1 MNRSPHLPVIGG
13 RMRRLIAL
21 LTFGCGLSAASA
33 IADDA
38 PPLHQ
43 RIDELIA
50 AGTENYAAIAASLAD
65 DAEFLRRV
73 SLDLVGTIPTV
84 EEARAFLADPDPN
97 KRTTLVDRL
106 LADPRHA
113 RHFANWLDNW
123 LMQRR
128 GQTSVPL
135 DEWDTFL
142 LTACR
147 EDRPLNTTVQEML
160 SNDGANLDN
169 RGPAQFILGRNAD
182 KDVLTR
188 DISSLLLGTSL
199 ECAQCHDHPHVTTF
213 KQRHYHSLSAFMVRS
228 TLFTNTDGVVMLAE
242 AADGESTFEDVFLI
256 KAKTSPGPQNASPA
270 VFDGPGIDEPAYAE
284 GEAYEVAPAEGVR
297 SIPKFSRR
305 SMLASAVVN
314 DPHFA
319 RNAANRIWAM
329 LLGRGL
335 IEPLD
340 MLHADNPATHPELLD
355 LLTSEFTSH
364 EQRINYLIRE
374 ILLSGTYQRSSR
386 SVDAAGVVIESPA
399 PETFAQS
406 PLRPLTPG
414 QFAHA
419 VLEATGETGN
429 HRSALGEGFT
439 EESLHQALIGYEAA
453 FKNLLQAPAGQA
465 DGEFESLV
473 QHTLW
478 YANEGTL
485 NNLIAPHGN
494 NLATRLAQY
503 PPEQTHA
510 LIEEMFLA
518 TLTRLP
524 TAEEEVLL
532 TDYFVHATPETRSQM
547 IQDAIWALV
556 TGAEMRFNH

>member
-1 MNRSPHLPVIGG
+1 MMWPVALVLLAACLP
-13 RMRRLIAL
+13 A
-21 LTFGCGLSAASA
+21 FAA
-33 IADDA
+33 DA
-38 PPLHQ
+38 PPLHLQ
-43 RIDELIA
+43 IDQLIA
-50 AGTENYAAIAASLAD
+50 AGTENYQGIAAPIAD

-84 EEARAFLADPDPN
+84 DETRAFLADADPN
-97 KRTTLVDRL
+97 KRTVLVDRL
-106 LADPRHA
+106 LADPQHA
-113 RHFANWLDNW
+113 RQLACWIDNW

-128 GQTSVPL
+128 PQASVPL
-135 DEWDTFL
+135 DQWEGFL
-142 LTACR
+142 LTACK
-147 EDRPLNTTVQEML
+147 EDRPLNITVQEML
-160 SNDGANLDN
+160 SNDGSTVDN

-188 DISSLLLGTSL
+188 DISALLLGTSL
-199 ECAQCHDHPHVTTF
+199 ECAQCHDHPHVGTF
-213 KQRHYHSLSAFMVRS
+213 LQRHYHSLSAYMVRS
-228 TLFTNTDGVVMLAE
+228 SLFTNTDGVVMLAE
-242 AADGESTFEDVFLI
+242 TADGESTFEDVFLI

-270 VFDGPGIDEPAYAE
+270 VFDGPPIDEPAYAE

-297 SIPKFSRR
+297 SMPKFSRR

-319 RNAANRIWAM
+319 RNVANRLWAM
-329 LLGRGL
+329 LLGSGL
-335 IEPLD
+335 VEPLE

-355 LLTSEFTSH
+355 LLTQEFTTH
-364 EQRINYLIRE
+364 EQRLNYLIRE
-374 ILLSGTYQRSSR
+374 IALSDTYQRSSR
-386 SVDAAGVVIESPA
+386 SVDAAGLVIDSPA

-406 PLRPLTPG
+406 PLRPLTPR

-429 HRSALGEGFT
+429 HRSALGEGVT
-439 EESLHQALIGYEAA
+439 EESLHQALLSYESA
-453 FKNLLQAPAGQA
+453 FKNLLQAPAGQP
-465 DGEFESLV
+465 DGDFEALV
-473 QHTLW
+473 QHALW
-478 YANEGTL
+478 YSNEGTL

-524 TAEEEVLL
+524 TANEEVLM
-532 TDYFVHATPETRSQM
+532 TDYMIHATPEARSQM
-547 IQDAIWALV
+547 IQDALWALV